1 LQRPTRLS
9 IFSGTAGGA
18 ARAFSVCLSSED
30 GVAELAFEHPKELPP
45 MVDRR
50 RPMDGRPHNDLI
62 LVCRR
67 DTFPKA
73 TVLRL
78 EGEID
83 LNTAPILEDSLTTAL
98 QRGEHVIVDMKD
110 VRYIDASLYQVLAR
124 VREWRRTPQ
133 QRLVLVELTPSIQ
146 ETVRILGLQRVVD
159 ITTSVEAA
167 KRWLEI

>member
-1 LQRPTRLS
+1 
-9 IFSGTAGGA
+9 
-18 ARAFSVCLSSED
+18 
-30 GVAELAFEHPKELPP
+30 

-50 RPMDGRPHNDLI
+50 RQIEGRQHNDPI
-62 LVCRR
+62 LVCRH

-124 VREWRRTPQ
+124 VGERRRTPD

>member
-1 LQRPTRLS
+1 
-9 IFSGTAGGA
+9 
-18 ARAFSVCLSSED
+18 
-30 GVAELAFEHPKELPP
+30 

-50 RPMDGRPHNDLI
+50 RPIEGRQHNDPI

-67 DTFPKA
+67 DTFPQA

-98 QRGEHVIVDMKD
+98 QRGEHVIVNMKD

-124 VREWRRTPQ
+124 VGERRRTPD

>member
-1 LQRPTRLS
+1 
-9 IFSGTAGGA
+9 
-18 ARAFSVCLSSED
+18 
-30 GVAELAFEHPKELPP
+30 

-50 RPMDGRPHNDLI
+50 RPIEGRQHNDPI

-98 QRGEHVIVDMKD
+98 QRGEHVIVNMKD

-124 VREWRRTPQ
+124 VGERRRTPD

>member
-1 LQRPTRLS
+1 
-9 IFSGTAGGA
+9 
-18 ARAFSVCLSSED
+18 
-30 GVAELAFEHPKELPP
+30 

-50 RPMDGRPHNDLI
+50 RPMVDRSRSDLR

-67 DTFPKA
+67 ETLPKA

-110 VRYIDASLYQVLAR
+110 VRYIDATLYQVLAR
-124 VREWRRTPQ
+124 VRERRRTPP
-133 QRLVLVELTPSIQ
+133 QRMVLVELTPPIQ
-146 ETVRILGLQRVVD
+146 KTVRILGLQRVVD
-159 ITTSVEAA
+159 ITTSVEVA